1 MISGISGTPV
11 QTGDRIYGFMIRS
24 YQGHGLPVPPGR
36 IGNERGQPTAIAY
49 APAQTTRKASAT
61 DERWS
66 ADYPRLHI
74 GRQLRAPIP
83 AVRGAALERQ
93 SPLRVFG
100 CLPVSARGAARRQA
114 SEKPRRRKPR
124 GEYAPAAVSV
134 YGDLR
139 RGFCA
144 TWPVSDGTAGS
155 NG

>member
-49 APAQTTRKASAT
+49 APAQTTRKASAP

-66 ADYPRLHI
+66 AAYPRLHI

-93 SPLRVFG
+93 SPTQSGHSRAPQPLARVY
-100 CLPVSARGAARRQA
+100 PTV
-114 SEKPRRRKPR
+114 
-124 GEYAPAAVSV
+124 
-134 YGDLR
+134 
-139 RGFCA
+139 
-144 TWPVSDGTAGS
+144 
-155 NG
+155 